1 MEFTASAQLAHMM
14 HYPARMKGPT
24 EMLIYSSIVARL
36 VRKTFENV
44 QNHNYDEVL
53 KGISSTNLTHR
64 FAGPN
69 ALGGVRHDKEAL
81 LRWFQ
86 RVGTVL
92 PHLTFEVTSV
102 LVHGGPW
109 NTTVVARWVATCN
122 LENGEPYVNP
132 GIHVIKLRWGKAY
145 DFDVY
150 EDTFVVTSGLTAQAR
165 SGIAEALASQIE
177 S

>member
-1 MEFTASAQLAHMM
+1 
-14 HYPARMKGPT
+14 
-24 EMLIYSSIVARL
+24 MLIYSSIVEKI
-36 VRKTFENV
+36 VRKTFLAV
-44 QNHNYDEVL
+44 QNHDYQAVL
-53 KGISSTNLTHR
+53 NGVSSNNLTHR

-69 ALGGVRHDKEAL
+69 SLGGIRHDKEAL
-81 LRWFQ
+81 GRWFK

-92 PHLTFEVTSV
+92 PELKFDVTNV
-102 LVHGGPW
+102 LVLGGPW
-109 NTTVVARWVATCN
+109 NTTVVARWVATCK

-150 EDTFVVTSGLTAQAR
+150 EDTFAVTVGLEKQAK
-165 SGIAEALASQIE
+165 SGIAEALAPQIQ

>member
-1 MEFTASAQLAHMM
+1 M
-14 HYPARMKGPT
+14 
-24 EMLIYSSIVARL
+24 IYSHVVEKT
-36 VRKTFENV
+36 VRKTFLAV
-44 QNHNYDEVL
+44 QNHDYQAVL
-53 KGISSTNLTHR
+53 AGISSSNLTHR

-69 ALGGVRHDKEAL
+69 SLGGIRHDKEAL
-81 LRWFQ
+81 GRWFI

-92 PHLTFEVTSV
+92 PELKFDVTNV

-109 NTTVVARWVATCN
+109 NTTVVARWVATCT

-150 EDTFVVTSGLTAQAR
+150 EDTLAVTVGLEKQAE
-165 SGIAEALASQIE
+165 SGITEALAPQIQ

>member
-1 MEFTASAQLAHMM
+1 M
-14 HYPARMKGPT
+14 
-24 EMLIYSSIVARL
+24 IYSHVVEKM
-36 VRKTFENV
+36 VRKTFLAV
-44 QNHNYDEVL
+44 QNHDYQAVL
-53 KGISSTNLTHR
+53 AGVSSNNLTHR

-69 ALGGVRHDKEAL
+69 SLGGIRHDKEAL
-81 LRWFQ
+81 GRWFK

-92 PHLTFEVTSV
+92 PELKFDVTNV

-109 NTTVVARWVATCN
+109 KTTVVARWVATCT

-150 EDTFVVTSGLTAQAR
+150 EDTLAVTVGLEKQAE
-165 SGIAEALASQIE
+165 SGIEDALAPQIQ

>member
-1 MEFTASAQLAHMM
+1 V
-14 HYPARMKGPT
+14 
-24 EMLIYSSIVARL
+24 IYSHVVEKM
-36 VRKTFENV
+36 VRKTFLAV
-44 QNHNYDEVL
+44 QKHDYQAVL
-53 KGISSTNLTHR
+53 AGVSSNNLTHR

-69 ALGGVRHDKEAL
+69 SLGGIRHDKEAL
-81 LRWFQ
+81 GRWFK

-92 PHLTFEVTSV
+92 PELKFDVTNV

-109 NTTVVARWVATCN
+109 NTTVVARWVATCT

-150 EDTFVVTSGLTAQAR
+150 EDTSAVTVGLEKQAK
-165 SGIAEALASQIE
+165 SGITEALAPQIQ

>member
-1 MEFTASAQLAHMM
+1 MM
-14 HYPARMKGPT
+14 
-24 EMLIYSSIVARL
+24 IYSYVVEKM
-36 VRKTFENV
+36 VRKTFLAV
-44 QNHNYDEVL
+44 QNHDYQAVL
-53 KGISSTNLTHR
+53 SGVSSKNLTHR

-69 ALGGVRHDKEAL
+69 SLGGIRHDKEAL
-81 LRWFQ
+81 GRWFK

-92 PHLTFEVTSV
+92 PQLKFDVTNV
-102 LVHGGPW
+102 LVHGAPW
-109 NTTVVARWVATCN
+109 NTTVFARWVATCK

-150 EDTFVVTSGLTAQAR
+150 EDTLAVTVGLEKQAE
-165 SGIAEALASQIE
+165 SGIAEASAPQIR

>member
-1 MEFTASAQLAHMM
+1 M
-14 HYPARMKGPT
+14 
-24 EMLIYSSIVARL
+24 IYSHVVEKM
-36 VRKTFENV
+36 VRKTFLAV
-44 QNHNYDEVL
+44 QNHDYQAVL
-53 KGISSTNLTHR
+53 AGVSSKNLTHR

-69 ALGGVRHDKEAL
+69 SLGGIRHGKEAL
-81 LRWFQ
+81 GRWFE

-92 PHLTFEVTSV
+92 PELKFDVTNV

-109 NTTVVARWVATCN
+109 NTTVVARWVATCT
-122 LENGEPYVNP
+122 LKNGEPYVNP

-150 EDTFVVTSGLTAQAR
+150 EDTFAVTVGLEKQAK
-165 SGIAEALASQIE
+165 SGIAEALAPQIR